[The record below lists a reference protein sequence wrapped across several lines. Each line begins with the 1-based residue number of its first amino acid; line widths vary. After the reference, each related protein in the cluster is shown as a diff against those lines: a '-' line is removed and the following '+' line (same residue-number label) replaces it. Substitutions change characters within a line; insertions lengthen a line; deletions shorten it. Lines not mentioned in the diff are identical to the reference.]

1 MKKNVNLDEKKRNKK
16 NIKEKI
22 FLYRVQQFF
31 LRNPYRLINIQNII
45 WKLIKSVDGK
55 YMQFL

>member
-45 WKLIKSVDGK
+45 
-55 YMQFL
+55 